1 MGWLWSTSKP
11 AFSPISRVNRLRY
24 TVQYLTFAMVERRI
38 KHFACRNL
46 SKISI
51 GIGPLL
57 VFSRLTVVELAFRT
71 RNVGRNIPSQ
81 LQIYQQVPS
90 LGVHCA
96 MPTLCACLSL
106 PEPFLDACSLF
117 LVALAATVL
126 FFSGLFRSCV
136 QNCSIFL
143 DSRLMHC
150 PLRNGPRN
158 LDTDKWRH
166 YFVLLK

>member
-96 MPTLCACLSL
+96 MPKLCVCLPL

-117 LVALAATVL
+117 LVALAATVPFL
-126 FFSGLFRSCV
+126 VAFFAAACKTAVSFW
-136 QNCSIFL
+136 IL
-143 DSRLMHC
+143 D
-150 PLRNGPRN
+150 
-158 LDTDKWRH
+158 
-166 YFVLLK
+166 